1 MRTQCGL
8 VAFSALVAA
17 TSLTS
22 PASAATSGP
31 AALRGQVSQQI
42 ATQSSANDWSSV
54 PNILHGAFKAEP
66 ARLYDSRESGG
77 FINAELPGAA
87 SSTGALAAFETRT
100 FVVNTAIYSPVI
112 NLTVVD
118 PESDGFLTAW
128 KGGSPRPTVSSVN
141 FTKGQVIA
149 NQWHLATEVVDSED
163 GRSKV
168 TKFSVYSHAKTHFTI
183 DIVGKYAT
191 SRKFV
196 ATKPRR
202 VHDSREPDSAKA
214 YDRVTTVS
222 LLEDS
227 YEARKMAAVVAN
239 ITVVGRGT
247 PGFVTVWHE
256 GERPNASTL
265 NYTGDALV
273 SNQVIAKVAL
283 NGTFKVYTHSDA
295 DVIVDVVGYIPTSEG
310 IKLHRPVRLLDE
322 RSPGDYC
329 CHRIKSDLIRLQV
342 EQRPEVPRWGQDN
355 VIVNITVVGSTRPG
369 FVSAR
374 RTEFK
379 SFDDVTTPA
388 TTSTQ
393 NYKAGTTRAGMAIV
407 PVSEQGVIE
416 LYRMGDAKV
425 IVDLVGYTAKK
436 IENLTP
442 RVTPGPYKNL
452 ESTAT
457 VGRQGDL
464 KFRLPE
470 LHSVKY
476 IEHNGK
482 KIESETDGRPG
493 YRQSQ
498 RDLTIPGSLLTAGS
512 GIVHV
517 GLSGVYDSHEH
528 PLTGHTLRVAIPINV
543 VDGASESPTT
553 ELTTDG
559 YRWEFTT
566 SRTENRSGEL
576 YTFEMVGHEWSRPI
590 TVAPDSGYSAIPESE
605 FILLIYPSESYLQVR
620 MPSQEAM
627 RKYLGQ
633 YGGIPDELTLHAKT
647 ADGADMVLRLNTARR

>member
-8 VAFSALVAA
+8 VALSALVAA
-17 TSLTS
+17 TSLAS
-22 PASAATSGP
+22 PVSATISGSASV
-31 AALRGQVSQQI
+31 RSQARQQND
-42 ATQSSANDWSSV
+42 TQSSASAWTTV
-54 PNILHGAFKAEP
+54 PNVLHGAFKAEP

-77 FINAELPGAA
+77 FVNAELSGSA
-87 SSTGALAAFETRT
+87 SSSGALAAFETRT
-100 FVVNTAIYSPVI
+100 FVVNTAISRPMI

-128 KGGSPRPTVSSVN
+128 KGGSPRPTVSSIN
-141 FTKGQVIA
+141 FKKGQVIA
-149 NQWHLATEVVDSED
+149 NQWHLATEVVESED

-183 DIVGKYAT
+183 DIVGEYT
-191 SRKFV
+191 TPHKFV

-222 LLEDS
+222 LLGDS
-227 YEARKMAAVVAN
+227 YDTRKMAAVVAN
-239 ITVVGRGT
+239 ITVVGRGV

-295 DVIVDVVGYIPTSEG
+295 DVIVDVVGYMPTRQG
-310 IKLHRPVRLLDE
+310 IEVHRPVRLLDE

-342 EQRPEVPRWGQDN
+342 EQRPEAPRWGQDN

-379 SFDDVTTPA
+379 SFDDETTRA

-393 NYKAGTTRAGMAIV
+393 NYKAGTIRAGMAIV

-436 IENLTP
+436 VEDVTSM
-442 RVTPGPYKNL
+442 VTPGPYKNL
-452 ESTAT
+452 ESTTT

-470 LHSVKY
+470 LHAVKY
-476 IEHNGK
+476 VEHNGK
-482 KIESETDGRPG
+482 KLESETAGRPG
-493 YRQSQ
+493 YREYK

-512 GIVHV
+512 GVVHV
-517 GLSGVYDSHEH
+517 GLSRVYGSHEH
-528 PLTGHTLRVAIPINV
+528 PLAGHTLRVAIPINV
-543 VDGASESPTT
+543 VDGAPEPPTT
-553 ELTTDG
+553 ELTTAG
-559 YRWEFTT
+559 YHWEYTT

-576 YTFEMVGHEWSRPI
+576 YTFEMNGHEWSGPI
-590 TVAPDSGYSAIPESE
+590 TVAPGSGYSAIPESE
-605 FILLIYPSESYLQVR
+605 FSLLFYPSETYLKVR

-633 YGGIPDELTLHAKT
+633 YGGHPDELTLNAKT
-647 ADGADMVLRLNTARR
+647 ADGTDMVLRLNTARR